1 VAYTV
6 PETLA
11 SLDSR
16 VTPGERKVFVAL
28 RDHLPEDYLVY
39 YDIVVDGRH
48 PDFIIVGPDLGLVVL
63 DVKDWRL
70 KSILEVTAD
79 RVRLRQ
85 PSGELEVFN
94 PVRQVRNYLL
104 RTVDA
109 LKRRPRLC
117 ADNQLGWGAGVVLPY
132 VTPEEVRQPSVFG
145 PSLEEAL
152 GPGLVLTGADLAA
165 GTLLPR
171 LRELV
176 PARGEAR
183 GSLDPQQVDEI
194 RGVLHPEIRI
204 GWGATGEDIVRVMDV
219 EQERLART
227 LGDGHRLLRGVTGS
241 GKTLVLLCRVRYLL
255 DQHPDWRILVVC
267 YNRVLAGFLH
277 RTIADKRV
285 EVSTFDAWCRQ
296 QLRAAHVDV
305 PEPPGRGPQWDEFWI
320 ETVPRLL
327 SQAFD
332 EGRVPPGA
340 YQAILVD
347 EAQDFAD
354 TWYRL
359 LIRALDPEANRLF
372 IALDSSQN
380 IYRRRISWRSLGI
393 QIAGRTKVLKR
404 NYRNTRGILSAA
416 YAMIQE
422 LDAAEVV
429 PGDLVSSLIVP
440 DQALR
445 EGPGPE
451 LACLD
456 SAQAVR
462 QHAKDW
468 IGARLTRGIP
478 PGDIL
483 VLGHNRLGMEKF
495 AGWLEEQKIPASF
508 LPERRTDGT
517 VGVST
522 IHSSKG
528 LDARHVLILNAHE
541 LDGLK
546 TRDEA
551 RRLLY
556 IGMTRARDE
565 LCVSSARASWV
576 MDELAHALQVKPAST
591 R

>member
-1 VAYTV
+1 MAYTV

-39 YDIVVDGRH
+39 YDIAVDGRH

-63 DVKDWRL
+63 EVKDWRL

-85 PSGELEVFN
+85 AKGELEVLN
-94 PVRQVRNYLL
+94 PVRQVRDYLL

-109 LKRRPRLC
+109 LKRRPSLC
-117 ADNQLGWGAGVVLPY
+117 VDNQLRCGWGAGVVLPY
-132 VTPEEVRQPSVFG
+132 VTPEEVRQPSLFG
-145 PSLEEAL
+145 PSLDEAL

-165 GTLLPR
+165 DTLLRR
-171 LRELV
+171 LRGLV
-176 PARGEAR
+176 PARGAVR
-183 GSLDPQQVDEI
+183 GSLDAQQVDEI

-204 GWGATGEDIVRVMDV
+204 GWGATGDEIVRVMDL

-227 LGDGHRLLRGVTGS
+227 LGDGHRLLRGVAGS
-241 GKTLVLLCRVRYLL
+241 GKTLALICRVRYLL
-255 DQHPDWRILVVC
+255 AQHPDWKILVVC
-267 YNRVLAGFLH
+267 YNRVLASFLH
-277 RTIADKRV
+277 RTIGDKRV
-285 EVSTFDAWCRQ
+285 EVSTFDSWGRQ
-296 QLRAAHVDV
+296 QLRASGVDV
-305 PEPPGRGPQWDEFWI
+305 PEPPGRGPQWDAFWV
-320 ETVPRLL
+320 EAVPKLL

-332 EGRVPPGA
+332 DGRVPKAA

-347 EAQDFAD
+347 EGQDFAD

-359 LIRALDPEANRLF
+359 LLRALDPEANRLF

-404 NYRNTRGILSAA
+404 NYRNTRPILAAA
-416 YAMIQE
+416 YAMVRE
-422 LDAAEVV
+422 LDAAEAD
-429 PGDLVSSLIVP
+429 PGDLVSSLVVP

-445 EGPGPE
+445 EGPAPE

-456 SAQAVR
+456 SAAGVR

-468 IGARLTRGIP
+468 IAARLARGVP

-495 AGWLEEQKIPASF
+495 AGWLEEQKIRASF
-508 LPERRTDGT
+508 LPEGRVDGT

-546 TRDEA
+546 TKEEV

-565 LCVSSARASWV
+565 LCISFARPSWI
-576 MDELAHALQVKPAST
+576 MDELAQALEVKPAS
-591 R
+591 